1 MRIEKEIPANELETI
16 YRIMMRR
23 IAKGYTAEAL
33 NYLIG
38 APYHYV
44 EDVESLQKPFYTNEQ
59 LDRITKALEEGNPE
73 SFFPLVE
80 DETVLN
86 ISVIKECP
94 ENKVTHSFSMVDEE
108 GYEEEL
114 FKLME
119 YQFPDQDQIPN
130 SDNTWQLVVDMVDVM
145 IRSGYFAEPRYP
157 YEVFHAI
164 NRLLPVAINPYFLH
178 AAMLEYTVEEG
189 GEHLRM
195 IGQKEGA
202 FQYEEC

>member
-1 MRIEKEIPANELETI
+1 MRIVKEIPANELETI

-73 SFFPLVE
+73 SFFPLIE

-86 ISVIKECP
+86 IAVYKEYTQD
-94 ENKVTHSFSMVDEE
+94 KITHSLCDYLHLPS
-108 GYEEEL
+108 
-114 FKLME
+114 
-119 YQFPDQDQIPN
+119 QFGE
-130 SDNTWQLVVDMVDVM
+130 V
-145 IRSGYFAEPRYP
+145 
-157 YEVFHAI
+157 EVFRKAKQ
-164 NRLLPVAINPYFLH
+164 V
-178 AAMLEYTVEEG
+178 
-189 GEHLRM
+189 
-195 IGQKEGA
+195 
-202 FQYEEC
+202 